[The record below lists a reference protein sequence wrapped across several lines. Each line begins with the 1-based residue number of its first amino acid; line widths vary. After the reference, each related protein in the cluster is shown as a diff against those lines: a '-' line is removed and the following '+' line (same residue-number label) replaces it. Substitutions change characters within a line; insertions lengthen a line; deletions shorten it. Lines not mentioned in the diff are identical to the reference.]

1 MSNAEKTLDV
11 MLIAD
16 DAYRVAMLRQC
27 MRTSGLSCTIRR
39 MGASKKASAY
49 LNRRQPYEK
58 IPMPDIVMFDLA
70 EMDPQMID
78 ILQDV
83 AFGEQRSSVPVVLL
97 TSPSSESLLE
107 SGEIDEGRA
116 TMFSPRSLPTFLQ
129 KLTGRRRRG
138 FLRALRTLYEY
149 GPILARQPAHFL
161 ERRGDALELQLSA

>member
-1 MSNAEKTLDV
+1 MSDAEKTLDV

-27 MRTSGLSCTIRR
+27 MRKSGLSCTIRR

-49 LNRRQPYEK
+49 LNRRQPYDK
-58 IPMPDIVMFDLA
+58 SPMPDIVMFDLA
-70 EMDPQMID
+70 ETDPQTID
-78 ILQDV
+78 VLQDV

-97 TSPSSESLLE
+97 TSPSTEPMLE
-107 SGEIDEGRA
+107 SGEIDDGQA
-116 TMFSPRSLPTFLQ
+116 TMFSPRSLPNFLK
-129 KLTGRRRRG
+129 KLTGNRRRG

-161 ERRGDALELQLSA
+161 DRSDDSFEMQLSA